1 MIQVCWR
8 PLLRL
13 RGPFR
18 FCLVL
23 LRKSRQGIFE
33 CRQRLIM
40 RGLMGLWALV
50 GERQETSS
58 TKKSWFHN
66 EGEQDWTRHWSWQR
80 RPFLGKFHLALNPWQ
95 FLSLQ
100 GGAGLTLLLR
110 KVSVKSR
117 VVFAV
122 LFHNSYVLL
131 WCLGMPSFQ
140 KSAVF
145 FNIVQTGGV
154 KPMFKNYVGNCRV
167 FWRSFNNMKFAW
179 KGTFEAL
186 MVKFGGEI
194 GTLYQI
200 FTPCTPLPKYKRAFT
215 WFLGGSNSL
224 PGCRRIFYRG
234 LP

>member
-1 MIQVCWR
+1 MTFW
-8 PLLRL
+8 
-13 RGPFR
+13 FR
-18 FCLVL
+18 
-23 LRKSRQGIFE
+23 Q
-33 CRQRLIM
+33 
-40 RGLMGLWALV
+40 
-50 GERQETSS
+50 ERQDKIANETKAWISWNLKFELQS
-58 TKKSWFHN
+58 NDPKSLHAWFWKKMRKFTKGIKFIVTGNPNSLLFGKIRLYIFHPQKN
-66 EGEQDWTRHWSWQR
+66 LLKLIPSAYTWPIR
-80 RPFLGKFHLALNPWQ
+80 FYLGK
-95 FLSLQ
+95 
-100 GGAGLTLLLR
+100 
-110 KVSVKSR
+110 
-117 VVFAV
+117 
-122 LFHNSYVLL
+122 
-131 WCLGMPSFQ
+131 PSFQ

-145 FNIVQTGGV
+145 LNIVQTGGGGQ
-154 KPMFKNYVGNCRV
+154 PMFKNYVGNCRV

>member
-1 MIQVCWR
+1 MIDTRNRVWECVVMMVEEWNR
-8 PLLRL
+8 RTRRTNEKTLLNLTFWLLAPLQEETQN
-13 RGPFR
+13 
-18 FCLVL
+18 
-23 LRKSRQGIFE
+23 LRK
-33 CRQRLIM
+33 L
-40 RGLMGLWALV
+40 
-50 GERQETSS
+50 
-58 TKKSWFHN
+58 
-66 EGEQDWTRHWSWQR
+66 
-80 RPFLGKFHLALNPWQ
+80 Q
-95 FLSLQ
+95 FFI
-100 GGAGLTLLLR
+100 TLLKR
-110 KVSVKSR
+110 
-117 VVFAV
+117 
-122 LFHNSYVLL
+122 
-131 WCLGMPSFQ
+131 
-140 KSAVF
+140 
-145 FNIVQTGGV
+145 GGGRI